1 MPHLRTTHHRSSA
14 YFCTLLC
21 GCLFQITAENSP
33 KVVANGHSFV
43 DPVKETD
50 TEANVSPIAINGTS
64 AALLSERTNRNGDAG
79 GQQEVVPVVT
89 KNVAVADVDR
99 VRQGGEAT
107 SDTATSTPLI
117 GKRKTENIDANWYL
131 EVAPCMENDVAE
143 VDTLRQDREV
153 TAVTSGHLIF
163 KNKMQNGDMNWRREI
178 SPVAEKDVTVQK
190 GGEIAAET
198 KKQRPV
204 TTKKH
209 ERETQIK
216 SLQIDDDG
224 EDEDVIEERQQTTSE
239 DTSEG
244 RSSGAEMFALGRPR
258 AWHHSLPKKRH
269 EAVDESTLDRQ
280 VSSSPCV

>member
-1 MPHLRTTHHRSSA
+1 MPHLRTTHLLIFVHYCVAA
-14 YFCTLLC
+14 Y
-21 GCLFQITAENSP
+21 FQITAENSP
-33 KVVANGHSFV
+33 KVVANGHSFA
-43 DPVKETD
+43 DPIKETD
-50 TEANVSPIAINGTS
+50 TEANVSLTAVNGTS
-64 AALLSERTNRNGDAG
+64 VVLLSERKNRNGDAG

-89 KNVAVADVDR
+89 KTVADIDR

-107 SDTATSTPLI
+107 LDTATSTPLI

-131 EVAPCMENDVAE
+131 EVAPFVENDVAE
-143 VDTLRQDREV
+143 VDTLRQDREI
-153 TAVTSGHLIF
+153 TAVNSGHLIF
-163 KNKMQNGDMNWRREI
+163 KNKTQNGDMNWRREI
-178 SPVAEKDVTVQK
+178 SPVSEKDVTVRK

-244 RSSGAEMFALGRPR
+244 RSSGAEMFALSRPR